1 MSTLIVHILHL
12 SYFSIIFKAAE
23 EEAKGEVFKAWI
35 GLRAEG
41 DETEVEWA
49 WSNGRPLG
57 AETFTESQVMR
68 FNEDAAR
75 KNKKCIVARVEYN
88 QVNKLI
94 FENEAISNV

>member
-1 MSTLIVHILHL
+1 MSTLNVHFLHF
-12 SYFSIIFKAAE
+12 SFFSIIFKAAE